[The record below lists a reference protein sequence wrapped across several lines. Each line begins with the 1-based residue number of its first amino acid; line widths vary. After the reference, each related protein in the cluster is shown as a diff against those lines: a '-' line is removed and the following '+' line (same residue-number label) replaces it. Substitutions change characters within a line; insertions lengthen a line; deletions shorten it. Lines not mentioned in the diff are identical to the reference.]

1 MGIPSI
7 SEDGRRIA
15 AVVAFMSACALWRLA
30 LTFSRLHDCCSREEG
45 KKSSI
50 YTSDPAAAA
59 TTRLPSQLF
68 FFSLLFLFAALFS
81 LSFFSF
87 SSSELL
93 QTYCM
98 HACMH
103 ASKSCSSLF
112 FSICSRLH
120 QVIINML
127 LPAAAP
133 YPSSSSPLFTSTI
146 SAKVRYTMRNKIVS
160 SNRKTDR
167 YLQISSFFIFG
178 IADLLKTPTLRSWNY
193 SPYFFRNYELMQ
205 SSCS

>member
-1 MGIPSI
+1 MT
-7 SEDGRRIA
+7 
-15 AVVAFMSACALWRLA
+15 VVV
-30 LTFSRLHDCCSREEG
+30 EKKG
-45 KKSSI
+45 KKVLFI
-50 YTSDPAAAA
+50 RQTLLLL
-59 TTRLPSQLF
+59 RLLDCQV
-68 FFSLLFLFAALFS
+68 
-81 LSFFSF
+81 SF
-87 SSSELL
+87 SSSPCFSSSLPFFPSPSSL
-93 QTYCM
+93 SRHPSCSKLT
-98 HACMH
+98 ACMH

-178 IADLLKTPTLRSWNY
+178 IADLLKTPTLRS
-193 SPYFFRNYELMQ
+193 
-205 SSCS
+205 

>member
-98 HACMH
+98 HACIE
-103 ASKSCSSLF
+103 KLF
-112 FSICSRLH
+112 FPFLFHMFASTPSDH
-120 QVIINML
+120 QYAFARRRP
-127 LPAAAP
+127 LPLQ
-133 YPSSSSPLFTSTI
+133 LF
-146 SAKVRYTMRNKIVS
+146 SAFHIHYQCQGQIYHEKQ
-160 SNRKTDR
+160 NRE
-167 YLQISSFFIFG
+167 Q
-178 IADLLKTPTLRSWNY
+178 
-193 SPYFFRNYELMQ
+193 Q
-205 SSCS
+205 SKDG